1 MNIAA
6 LQSIVT
12 PANLLRVEK
21 VTHDYKITVVRHHA
35 QRRQQEQ
42 RRRKERSRE
51 RMEAAAEQRR
61 HYEHELLRSLG
72 LGFNNL
78 SRFLIRHF
86 EPVISHPVRPLIWLQ
101 LYKPFNHYPFP

>member
-6 LQSIVT
+6 LQSIAT
-12 PANLLRVEK
+12 PANLMRVEK
-21 VTHDYKITVVRHHA
+21 VTHEYKRTVVRHHA

-51 RMEAAAEQRR
+51 RMEAAAEERR
-61 HYEHELLRSLG
+61 HYEQELCRSLG

-78 SRFLIRHF
+78 SLYLIRHF
-86 EPVISHPVRPLIWLQ
+86 EPIISHTERKLIWLQ